1 MINWN
6 TLKVKADTKYK
17 NSSSFNITLR
27 VSRVPITISTYV
39 NGYGTIYTNNLE
51 QFYVYE
57 NEKKIDL
64 GTMNYPEDFLTCA
77 TVDGDEI
84 YCDWPDVYP
93 TKGNR
98 VLIQPDSYEFFHN
111 SKNVTHCYK
120 ETYKYATLIYE

>member
-1 MINWN
+1 MIYA
-6 TLKVKADTKYK
+6 LCPQ
-17 NSSSFNITLR
+17 LR
-27 VSRVPITISTYV
+27 VLISIVTDLEFLEFTQYAAIY
-39 NGYGTIYTNNLE
+39 YGLE

-77 TVDGDEI
+77 TVDGDEV

-111 SKNVTHCYK
+111 SKNVTHSYK